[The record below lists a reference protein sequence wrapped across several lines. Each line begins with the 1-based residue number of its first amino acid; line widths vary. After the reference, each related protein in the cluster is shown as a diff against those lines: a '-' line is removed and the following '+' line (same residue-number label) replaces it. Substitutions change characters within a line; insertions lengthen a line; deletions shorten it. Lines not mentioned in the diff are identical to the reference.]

1 MNKIINSVLAMAM
14 VAVSFSSCSDVPA
27 PYDIPNNG
35 KDTVI
40 VDNDSIYLQESFA
53 SSFGAFTVKTVV
65 GTPWAIDYS
74 TAKATGY
81 DNTAKTTT
89 ASESYIVSKAIDLSK
104 SKGAYLSYSYILRYA
119 SANAANKVLITDNYT
134 GDPTTTTWTDMT
146 GTLTE
151 GADWTTFATYSKNI
165 PTNFIEKSDIVVALY
180 YKCNATSSS
189 TIEVKSLLLKEGKVS
204 DTTTPTTPADGVY
217 ANETFGTS
225 FGSFTAKT
233 TKGTGWITDFST
245 AKATGYDNG
254 TKVTTP
260 SESYLVSSAMDLSAS
275 KGAAVA
281 FSYILRYYTN
291 NGAAV
296 NGVADK
302 VYITD
307 NYTGDPKTTTWTDM
321 TGTLTEGADW
331 TTFSS
336 FSQNIPAA
344 FLGKKN
350 VVVALYY
357 ACESSSSTWEV
368 KNLTIKEGTS
378 SGGNTG
384 GGTTTGTTTTVTM
397 SSFGLANATALST
410 YTLSDGT
417 TLTFAQEGGST
428 APTYYTSGTSARM
441 YAQNSVTVTSGSKN
455 ITSVALTCADPYNT
469 TVYTGN
475 DQLYGS
481 AGGTTVTPTK
491 SGTTVSFTG
500 FSNTSLKIVNDYT
513 ATSAGTQL
521 RIVSLV
527 ITYAN

>member
-1 MNKIINSVLAMAM
+1 MNKIINSVLAIAM
-14 VAVSFSSCSDVPA
+14 IAISFSSCSDVPA
-27 PYDIPNNG
+27 PYEEPNNG
-35 KDTVI
+35 SDTII
-40 VDNDSIYLQESFA
+40 VDKNDSIYLQESFA
-53 SSFGAFTVKTVV
+53 SSFGDFTVSTVV

-81 DNTAKTTT
+81 DNSTKTTT

-104 SKGAYLSYSYILRYA
+104 STGAYLSYSYILRYVNA
-119 SANAANKVLITDNYT
+119 SNTSNKVLITDNYT
-134 GDPTTTTWTDMT
+134 GDPTTTTWTDIT

-151 GADWTTFATYSKNI
+151 GSDWTTFATYSKNI
-165 PTNFIEKSDIVVALY
+165 PTDFIGKSNVVVALY

-189 TIEVKSLLLKEGKVS
+189 TIEVKDLLLKEGEVS
-204 DTTTPTTPADGVY
+204 DTPTTPDDGVY
-217 ANETFGTS
+217 ASETFGSS

-233 TKGTGWITDFST
+233 VKGTEWIIDYST
-245 AKATGYDNG
+245 AKATGYDSS
-254 TKVTTP
+254 TKTTTE

-275 KGAAVA
+275 TGATVA
-281 FSYILRYYTN
+281 FSYILRYYTS
-291 NGAAV
+291 GGSVV

-302 VYITD
+302 VLITD
-307 NYTGDPKTTTWTDM
+307 NYTGDPSTTSWTDM
-321 TGTLTEGADW
+321 TGTLTEGSDW

-336 FSQNIPAA
+336 FSQSIPAA
-344 FLGKKN
+344 FIGKKN

-357 ACESSSSTWEV
+357 ACGSSSSTWEV
-368 KNLTIKEGTS
+368 KNLTIKEST
-378 SGGNTG
+378 SGGGETEGN
-384 GGTTTGTTTTVTM
+384 TTTVAM

-428 APTYYTSGTSARM
+428 APTYYTSGTAARM
-441 YAQNSVTVTSGSKN
+441 YAQNSVT
-455 ITSVALTCADPYNT
+455 ITSSSKEITGVVLTCADPYNT

-481 AGGTTVTPTK
+481 AGSTTVTPTK

-500 FSNTSLKIVNDYT
+500 FSSTSLKIVNDWT

>member
-1 MNKIINSVLAMAM
+1 
-14 VAVSFSSCSDVPA
+14 
-27 PYDIPNNG
+27 
-35 KDTVI
+35 
-40 VDNDSIYLQESFA
+40 
-53 SSFGAFTVKTVV
+53 
-65 GTPWAIDYS
+65 
-74 TAKATGY
+74 
-81 DNTAKTTT
+81 
-89 ASESYIVSKAIDLSK
+89 
-104 SKGAYLSYSYILRYA
+104 
-119 SANAANKVLITDNYT
+119 
-134 GDPTTTTWTDMT
+134 
-146 GTLTE
+146 
-151 GADWTTFATYSKNI
+151 
-165 PTNFIEKSDIVVALY
+165 
-180 YKCNATSSS
+180 
-189 TIEVKSLLLKEGKVS
+189 
-204 DTTTPTTPADGVY
+204 
-217 ANETFGTS
+217 
-225 FGSFTAKT
+225 
-233 TKGTGWITDFST
+233 
-245 AKATGYDNG
+245 
-254 TKVTTP
+254 
-260 SESYLVSSAMDLSAS
+260 
-275 KGAAVA
+275 
-281 FSYILRYYTN
+281 
-291 NGAAV
+291 
-296 NGVADK
+296 
-302 VYITD
+302 
-307 NYTGDPKTTTWTDM
+307 M